1 MSITRRSFLGA
12 LSGFVSFGCQAVC
25 PNPDETFDLIVV
37 GSGVA
42 GLTTAVIAA
51 ESGIRRVV
59 VLEKQP
65 LLGGTS
71 IICEGNWSISET
83 IFQKYAG
90 IIDSNDSFY
99 EDMLIAGRRTKQT
112 PELVRAMIE
121 LDDSSLNG
129 LLPAEFVPQ
138 LSGSIPAC
146 VSLALT
152 NLIP

>member
-83 IFQKYAG
+83 IFQKDAG

-99 EDMLIAGRRTKQT
+99 EDMLIAGR
-112 PELVRAMIE
+112 
-121 LDDSSLNG
+121 
-129 LLPAEFVPQ
+129 
-138 LSGSIPAC
+138 
-146 VSLALT
+146 
-152 NLIP
+152 

>member
-65 LLGGTS
+65 LLGGT
-71 IICEGNWSISET
+71 GV
-83 IFQKYAG
+83 F
-90 IIDSNDSFY
+90 
-99 EDMLIAGRRTKQT
+99 LKQFFRKMPALLT
-112 PELVRAMIE
+112 AMIR
-121 LDDSSLNG
+121 
-129 LLPAEFVPQ
+129 FTKT
-138 LSGSIPAC
+138 C
-146 VSLALT
+146 
-152 NLIP
+152 

>member
-12 LSGFVSFGCQAVC
+12 LSGFVCFGCQAVC

-99 EDMLIAGRRTKQT
+99 EDMLIAGRRTNK
-112 PELVRAMIE
+112 PELVRAMIDAGRQQFE
-121 LDDSSLNG
+121 WTVAGGVRPTAVGVNSG
-129 LLPAEFVPQ
+129 LR
-138 LSGSIPAC
+138 IPR
-146 VSLALT
+146 SQ
-152 NLIP
+152 I